1 MVFPC
6 PGCFYPLAARVEPEL
21 DLQCPKCGTAFRVPA
36 PTVAT
41 APGPNQGVPV
51 GVVQNNGFGILN
63 QALFG
68 MGLIAFP
75 ISYSMVFLGFD
86 RFLPLSVSAVFL
98 LGVFGSR
105 FKNYLNR
112 QQNPEVLRLTW
123 RGLCHEGFQAVGAV
137 AIGALMIPC
146 FFGALEFL
154 ASPWL
159 PGG

>member
-1 MVFPC
+1 
-6 PGCFYPLAARVEPEL
+6 
-21 DLQCPKCGTAFRVPA
+21 
-36 PTVAT
+36 
-41 APGPNQGVPV
+41 
-51 GVVQNNGFGILN
+51 
-63 QALFG
+63 

-86 RFLPLSVSAVFL
+86 RFLPLSVLAVFL